1 MKTKLIAEGAERI
14 FALIF
19 DKGDEVIAGL
29 TSFAKDHNLTA
40 CHFTAIGA
48 FQDAVLGYFDK
59 KRKDYKRIPVKEQ
72 VEVVVLAGDIAL
84 KDLNPQV
91 HAHTVLGRS
100 DGTTLGGH
108 LLEGHVWPT
117 LEVILQQSPKYLKRV
132 VDKETGLALIDVS
145 S

>member
-1 MKTKLIAEGAERI
+1 MKTKIIAEGAEKI

-19 DKGDEVIAGL
+19 EKGDEVIAGL
-29 TSFAKDHNLTA
+29 TSFAKDHNLTT

-48 FQDAVLGYFDK
+48 LQDAVLGYFDK
-59 KRKDYKRIPVKEQ
+59 KRKDYKKIPIKEQ
-72 VEVVVLAGDIAL
+72 VEVLVLAGDIAL

-108 LLEGHVWPT
+108 LLEAHVWPT
-117 LEVILQQSPKYLKRV
+117 LEVILQQSPGYLKRV
-132 VDKETGLALIDVS
+132 IDKETGLALIDVGQ
-145 S
+145 

>member
-1 MKTKLIAEGAERI
+1 MKNKVIAEGAERV

-19 DKGDEVIAGL
+19 DKGDEVISGL
-29 TSFAKDHNLTA
+29 TSFAKDHNLTG

-59 KRKDYKRIPVKEQ
+59 KRKDYKKIPVKEQ
-72 VEVVVLAGDIAL
+72 VEVLVLAGDIAL

-100 DGTTLGGH
+100 NGTTVGGH
-108 LLEGHVWPT
+108 LLEAHVWPT
-117 LEVILQQSPKYLKRV
+117 L
-132 VDKETGLALIDVS
+132 
-145 S
+145 